1 MLFLHLA
8 LALYRDY
15 TTHKIYEGRKSKH
28 VIILLMKEKKKRL
41 QHLRRRRK
49 EREWGGETDRDR
61 KRRNGTRVG
70 QIIRAQYT
78 EKVSGSSGCQN
89 FIGQIKVNWLDKIDS
104 VF

>member
-1 MLFLHLA
+1 MI
-8 LALYRDY
+8 
-15 TTHKIYEGRKSKH
+15 TTLKK
-28 VIILLMKEKKKRL
+28 KKKRKRVG
-41 QHLRRRRK
+41 RRDK
-49 EREWGGETDRDR
+49 DR

-89 FIGQIKVNWLDKIDS
+89 FTGQIKVNWLDKIDS

>member
-1 MLFLHLA
+1 MVYAFLHLA

-28 VIILLMKEKKKRL
+28 VIILLMKEKKI

-89 FIGQIKVNWLDKIDS
+89 FIGQIKVNCLDKIDS